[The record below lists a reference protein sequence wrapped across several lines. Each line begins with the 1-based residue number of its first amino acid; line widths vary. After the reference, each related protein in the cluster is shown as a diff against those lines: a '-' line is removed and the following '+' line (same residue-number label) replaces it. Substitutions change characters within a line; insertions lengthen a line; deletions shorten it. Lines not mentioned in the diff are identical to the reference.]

1 MSSRPKVFGHLLRDV
16 IRKDLCV
23 GCGTCVSVC
32 PTMAIDFK
40 EGSPTLVG
48 QCIACGMCYANCPR
62 TEHEL
67 EDLEEETFGRVR
79 EDEEELTGVMKNAYA
94 VRAKD
99 DNLRTD
105 AQDGGAVTAI
115 LSSFLSSGGDA
126 AIVAGTD
133 SEKPWLPEPVVVR
146 DPEEVKK
153 YVGTK
158 YTSSPT
164 MVGTISAIK
173 EYESDKIAVV
183 GTPCQMLGLTRT
195 RTGEFKSGKI
205 DEAIDL
211 KIGLFCMETYDY
223 DKLMD
228 YLEEQGIDPSQITR
242 FEIKS
247 GKFYAY
253 EEDEVLHEVKI
264 STLKDLVRHCCH
276 YCGDFASE
284 LSDISVGNVGSPDKW
299 STVITRTE
307 RGEEALKNAEDA
319 GLIEVKPLSEVKPG
333 ISLVKRLSKIK
344 KKQQQE
350 IERD

>member
-40 EGSPTLVG
+40 DDSPALVG

-67 EDLEEETFGRVR
+67 EDMEEEIFGKVR
-79 EDEEELTGVMKNAYA
+79 EDEEELTGVMINAYA

-99 DNLRTD
+99 DDLRSD

-115 LSSFLSSGGDA
+115 LCSFLSSGGDA
-126 AIVAGTD
+126 AIVAGTG
-133 SEKPWLPEPVVVR
+133 SEKPWLPEPVVAR

-153 YVGTK
+153 YAGTK

-164 MVGTISAIK
+164 MVGVLSAIK
-173 EYESDKIAVV
+173 EFEADKIAVV

-195 RTGEFKSGKI
+195 RTGGFISGKI
-205 DEAIDL
+205 DDAVEL

-228 YLEEQGIDPSQITR
+228 YLEEQDIDPSKVTK

-253 EEDEVLHEVKI
+253 VEDKVIHEVKI
-264 STLKDLVRHCCH
+264 SQLKDLVRNCCH

-307 RGEEALKNAEDA
+307 RGEEALKKAEDS
-319 GLIEVKPLSEVKPG
+319 GFIEVKPLSEVKPG
-333 ISLVKRLSKIK
+333 LSLVRKLSGMK
-344 KKQQQE
+344 KKQRKE
-350 IERD
+350 VEED